1 MTEQEINENFE
12 RYINLIETNIK
23 REGVDKLLKWLKAK
37 DTKYAPASTRYHL
50 SEAGGLIKH
59 SLNVYDRLK
68 KLISVEYPTHV
79 ADKNGELYEVES
91 TCPYSEETITLVALL
106 HDISKVDFYEVQ
118 ERNTKDEKG
127 NWIKVPYYQVKDE
140 NNRFIFG
147 SHSMNSYYMASKF
160 FNLSYEESLAILHH
174 MGGLDSTE
182 DTLSVKGIAEA
193 FKKSALAVLLHM
205 ADLASTFVDEVDYE

>member
-50 SEAGGLIKH
+50 SEAGGLVKH

-79 ADKNGELYEVES
+79 ADKNGELHEVES

-147 SHSMNSYYMASKF
+147 SHSMNSYYMVSKF

-193 FKKSALAVLLHM
+193 FKKSTLAVLLHM